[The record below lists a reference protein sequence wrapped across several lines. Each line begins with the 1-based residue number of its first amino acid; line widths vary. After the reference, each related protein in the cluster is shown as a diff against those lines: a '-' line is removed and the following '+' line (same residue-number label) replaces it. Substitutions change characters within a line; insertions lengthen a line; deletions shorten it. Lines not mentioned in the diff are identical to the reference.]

1 MADKQ
6 MKFKRHPDSEKRL
19 KRWEF
24 LERSYQGGDEYRA
37 GKYLLQHE
45 RESDEG
51 FVRRVAQAMFVNFC
65 APVIDLYNGYLYQ
78 PEHKRD
84 FGSLGND
91 SLFQQFLENVD
102 YDNHDYDSYI
112 EQLSLRASIFG
123 YVGVLVDK
131 PAEATAASKADQIE
145 KDLRPY
151 LIYYEPEAIFDWK
164 HERKAGRKV
173 LTKLVLLEE
182 SGKQGVTRYKVWTLD
197 TWEVWEQE
205 GNAEAVLTSEAGL
218 NPLGEIPFVI
228 VPNNTPLGEAPSSDI
243 KDISDIN
250 KRIYYLDSDAHEII
264 EGTAFPMLEEPAD
277 KSPLKNDQGDK
288 EVGVG
293 SLLQR
298 DPEDTIGH
306 RWIEPPHSSLPPML
320 EWRSTY
326 IENIREIAKTDNP
339 QAQGQSAQSGEALKI
354 RLRSLTTVL
363 TNKAT
368 AREQAECN
376 IIRLW
381 AKWEDETYD
390 CAISYERKFNV
401 DDLANDIDAAIS
413 AKAAVPSKTFAN
425 ALGMQIAERMIED
438 LDEKTRKKIK
448 EELSTEASD
457 FGAD

>member
-1 MADKQ
+1 
-6 MKFKRHPDSEKRL
+6 MKFKRHPESEKRL
-19 KRWEF
+19 KRWRF
-24 LERSYQGGDEYRA
+24 FERSYQGGDEYRA
-37 GKYLLQHE
+37 GEYLIQHE
-45 RESDEG
+45 RESKEG
-51 FVRRVAQAMFVNFC
+51 FKRRVDQAMFVNLC
-65 APVIDLYNGYLYQ
+65 SPVIDLYNGYLYQ

-84 FGSLGND
+84 YGSLEND
-91 SLFQQFLENVD
+91 PLFQQFLKDVD

-123 YVGVLVDK
+123 YVGVVVDK
-131 PAEATAASKADQIE
+131 PADVQAATKLEQIE

-182 SGKQGVTRYKVWTLD
+182 SGKQGVIRYKIWYAD
-197 TWEVWEQE
+197 KWEVWEQK
-205 GNAEAVLTSEAGL
+205 GNAEAVLTNEVGDHS
-218 NPLGEIPFVI
+218 LGEIPFVI
-228 VPNNTPLGEAPSSDI
+228 VPNNSPLGEAPSSDI
-243 KDISDIN
+243 KDISDVN
-250 KRIYYLDSDAHEII
+250 REIYYIDSLGHEIM

-277 KSPLKNDQGDK
+277 SSPLKREQGEK

-298 DPEDTIGH
+298 DPDDTVGH
-306 RWIEPPHSSLPPML
+306 RWIEPPHSSLPHMK
-320 EWRSTY
+320 EWREMY
-326 IENIREIAKTDNP
+326 VENIREIAKTDNP
-339 QAQGQSAQSGEALKI
+339 QAQSGGAQSGEALKI

-376 IIRLW
+376 ILRLW
-381 AKWEDETYD
+381 AKWEDEKFE
-390 CAISYERKFNV
+390 CAISYERKFDV
-401 DDLANDIDAAIS
+401 DGLQQAIDEAIS

-425 ALGMQIAERMIED
+425 VLGMQVVERIVED
-438 LDEKTRKKIK
+438 LDEETRKKI
-448 EELSTEASD
+448 EGELSTTASD